1 MIGGSVIKGYI
12 SEHDEDKMKFECT
25 SNEVILGTISKDEI
39 DSITK
44 CYFDRLMVQEIKYL
58 S

>member
-44 CYFDRLMVQEIKYL
+44 FVISFLKKCVRGN
-58 S
+58 